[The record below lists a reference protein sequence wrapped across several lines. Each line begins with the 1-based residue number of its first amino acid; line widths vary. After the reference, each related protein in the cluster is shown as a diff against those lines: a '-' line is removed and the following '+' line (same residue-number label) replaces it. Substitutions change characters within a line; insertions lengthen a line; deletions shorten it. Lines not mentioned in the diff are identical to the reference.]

1 MIMNQSQQ
9 QYLAIPTNS
18 LWQQFGRFLQGIGGR
33 IIRFSQLA
41 EQRQQLLNMDSHQ
54 LQDIGINR
62 ADLKE
67 MTEWRHFR

>member
-9 QYLAIPTNS
+9 QYWAVPTNS
-18 LWQQFGRFLQGIGGR
+18 LWQKIGCVLQAIGGR

-41 EQRQQLLNMDSHQ
+41 EQRRQLLNMDSHQ
-54 LQDIGINR
+54 LKDIGINR